1 MEALGCLEVFPG
13 QEAPDLP
20 QLLLGFVA
28 RSKLQIW
35 LPKTLFYGWLF
46 MSHIRLNFGDFK
58 VVDRSAL

>member
-1 MEALGCLEVFPG
+1 MEALWCLEVFPG

-28 RSKLQIW
+28 RSKLIR